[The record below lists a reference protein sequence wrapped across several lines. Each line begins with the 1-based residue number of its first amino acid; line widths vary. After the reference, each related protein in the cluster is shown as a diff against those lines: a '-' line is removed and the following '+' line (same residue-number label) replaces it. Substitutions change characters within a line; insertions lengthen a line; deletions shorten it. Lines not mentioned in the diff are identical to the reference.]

1 VKTAITEL
9 FGIQHPIIQGG
20 MHYVGFAELAAAV
33 SSAGGL
39 GIITG
44 LTQKTP
50 ELLAKEIARCRDMTD
65 KPFGVNLTFLPSFTA
80 PPYPEYIA
88 AIREGG
94 VKIVET
100 AGRSPEQYMP
110 ALKAA
115 GIKVIHKCT
124 SVRHSLKAEKVGC
137 DAVSVDGFECGG
149 HPGEDDIPNMI
160 LLPRAADELKIPFV
174 ASGGMADARSLVA
187 ALAMG
192 AAGMNMGTRF
202 IATKEA
208 PVHPNVKRALVEAT
222 ELDTRLVMRALRNT
236 ERVLKNEGVDE
247 LLKIERAKG
256 GALKIEDIHDQ
267 VAGVYPRVMVEGDMD
282 AGAWSCGMVVGLIND
297 IPTVKELI
305 ERIMAEAE
313 TIIRQRLTGLLDGAD
328 LPKPARAVA

>member
-20 MHYVGFAELAAAV
+20 MHFVGFAELAAAV
-33 SSAGGL
+33 SNAGGL

-44 LTQKTP
+44 LTQRTP
-50 ELLAKEIARCRDMTD
+50 ELLAREIARCREMTD
-65 KPFGVNLTFLPSFTA
+65 RPIGVNLTFLPSFTA

-94 VKIVET
+94 VRIVET

-124 SVRHSLKAEKVGC
+124 SVRHSLKAERIGC

-160 LLPRAADELKIPFV
+160 LLPRAADELTIPFV

-208 PVHPNVKRALVEAT
+208 PVHANVKRAVVEAT
-222 ELDTRLVMRALRNT
+222 ELDTVLVMRALRNT
-236 ERVLKNEGVDE
+236 ERVLKNKGVDR
-247 LLKIERAKG
+247 LLEIEREKG
-256 GALKIEDIHDQ
+256 GTLNVDDIHDQ
-267 VAGVYPRVMVEGDMD
+267 VAGVYPKVMVNGDMD
-282 AGAWSCGMVVGLIND
+282 AGAWSCGMVVGLIHD
-297 IPTVKELI
+297 IPAVKELI
-305 ERIMAEAE
+305 DRIMTEAE
-313 TIIRQRLTGLLDGAD
+313 QIIRRRLTGFLDGVVEQTS
-328 LPKPARAVA
+328 ARAAA